1 MLFTIKSGV
10 FACIDAAL
18 LYTSTSV
25 FPRNADG
32 DRFSL
37 IIKQILIG
45 TSQVVYKQENRKPS
59 KLSTIYS
66 VRLKQLKRWLKIIT
80 ELLI

>member
-10 FACIDAAL
+10 FACIDAAR

-45 TSQVVYKQENRKPS
+45 TSQLVYKQENRKPS

-66 VRLKQLKRWLKIIT
+66 VRLKQLK
-80 ELLI
+80 